1 MTWNAYFTLATL
13 VLVAGLGLVGHALIS
28 TLQETL
34 ERLWKRR
41 FHWASERLKALSGS
55 SAKAGKEARAPIRLQ
70 SLWPCLAAL
79 PVALLLH
86 DTLLSLLAILVG
98 VALAAWLGY
107 QGGLT
112 SRDRIEEHSEM
123 LALRLRSLLPVEHS
137 VLACLQKARAE
148 QPPGE
153 LALALSQVCARL
165 EMKQAV
171 RLAYEPLLR
180 LPGATTH
187 RLAVLLVE
195 SVGTREIVQM
205 ELLALVES
213 EIHHR
218 RLLRSKIRQ
227 SLTLVRGTI
236 RVLQGAVAAGL
247 VATVS
252 LPMWREYFL
261 ADASHRTLLVF
272 LVALAALASLYF
284 EYEVMQ
290 MMRGE
295 GL

>member
-1 MTWNAYFTLATL
+1 
-13 VLVAGLGLVGHALIS
+13 
-28 TLQETL
+28 
-34 ERLWKRR
+34 
-41 FHWASERLKALSGS
+41 
-55 SAKAGKEARAPIRLQ
+55 
-70 SLWPCLAAL
+70 
-79 PVALLLH
+79 
-86 DTLLSLLAILVG
+86 
-98 VALAAWLGY
+98 
-107 QGGLT
+107 
-112 SRDRIEEHSEM
+112 
-123 LALRLRSLLPVEHS
+123 
-137 VLACLQKARAE
+137 
-148 QPPGE
+148 
-153 LALALSQVCARL
+153 
-165 EMKQAV
+165 
-171 RLAYEPLLR
+171 
-180 LPGATTH
+180 
-187 RLAVLLVE
+187 LVE